1 MEFGVLGA
9 LHLTVD
15 GRPVPIGSARQRA
28 VLAALLR
35 SANQTVSIPRLI
47 GAVWGDHP
55 AGSAQSLVHTYVW
68 RLRTL
73 LTENGERR
81 LLTAPTGYRLRVEPG
96 ELDSAEFQRL
106 AAEGAAALSDGDA
119 SQAAATLRAALALWR
134 GEPFADVVQHDSEHT
149 AEVHRLAEARI
160 AAWEDRIEADLLLG
174 RHEGLAAELRQLAVC
189 HPLRERIA
197 GQLMLACYRS
207 GRQGDAL
214 AAYARIRNELVAE
227 LGTEPGPELREL
239 HQRILR
245 ADPALSAGPAGR
257 RSAGPAVPRQL
268 PAPPA
273 HFAGREAELK
283 ALTRL
288 LELDLR
294 AGGAGTVVISA
305 IGGGASIGKTTLA
318 LWWALWVPTISS
330 MQVRRRVRTRAGCR
344 RVGRVFGRSGR
355 RCRRCW

>member
-1 MEFGVLGA
+1 
-9 LHLTVD
+9 
-15 GRPVPIGSARQRA
+15 
-28 VLAALLR
+28 
-35 SANQTVSIPRLI
+35 
-47 GAVWGDHP
+47 
-55 AGSAQSLVHTYVW
+55 VHTYVW

-73 LTENGERR
+73 LTENGELR